1 MRKRLSIGS
10 DHAGFG
16 LKGILTNHI
25 GEAGWEVHDVGTHSD
40 SSMDYPDPA
49 HAVALA
55 VASKESDFGI
65 LICGSGNGVSMA
77 ANRHPGVRCALAW
90 NTEIAELGR
99 LHNNANVLA
108 IPARFVTAP
117 MAMAMV
123 DAFLRTGFEGG
134 RHQRR
139 IEKIETS

>member
-1 MRKRLSIGS
+1 MRKSLSIGC

-16 LKGILTNHI
+16 LKGILANHL
-25 GEAGWEVHDVGTHSD
+25 GGAGWDVLDLGTHSEN
-40 SSMDYPDPA
+40 SVDYPEPA
-49 HAVALA
+49 HAVARA
-55 VASKESDFGI
+55 VASRESDFGI

-90 NTEIAELGR
+90 NPEIAELAR

-117 MAMAMV
+117 MALAMV